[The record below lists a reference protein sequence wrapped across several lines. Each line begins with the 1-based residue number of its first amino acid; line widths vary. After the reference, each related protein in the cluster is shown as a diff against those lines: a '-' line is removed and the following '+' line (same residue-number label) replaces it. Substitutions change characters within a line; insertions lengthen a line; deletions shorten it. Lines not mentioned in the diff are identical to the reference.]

1 MTTQAK
7 TGTSVP
13 NSTPFQNKEHALVK
27 FGIDPDKIVLKDGRY
42 WMTAEQLGI
51 ALGYSNPRKGVM
63 KVLERHRKEL
73 RPFTAVVNLGTP
85 SSKDG
90 RGGGLQECTIFN
102 TDGQYRVAFF
112 ANTPKA
118 EKFRTFVVNM
128 LEALERK
135 ELIPIRRVEKW
146 RQELIDLKLSFT
158 LHNSRTMDWKK
169 YNKMIRYRKLGLTLR
184 ETAKLLDIGKDT
196 VQQFERIP
204 KQYDLKLLQGGA

>member
-13 NSTPFQNKEHALVK
+13 NSTPFKNKEHALVK
-27 FGIDPDKIVLKDGRY
+27 FGLDPDNVIRKQGRY
-42 WMTAEQLGI
+42 WMSAEEIGI
-51 ALGYSNPRKGVM
+51 ALGYNNPGRAIRKLIDRNSDELEPYKGWTTLNTNGGPQK
-63 KVLERHRKEL
+63 KV
-73 RPFTAVVNLGTP
+73 
-85 SSKDG
+85 
-90 RGGGLQECTIFN
+90 IFN
-102 TDGQYRVAFF
+102 TDGMWLIALF
-112 ANTPKA
+112 AKTPKSK
-118 EKFRTFVVNM
+118 KFRRFIVNM
-128 LEALERK
+128 LKALERQEFIHISK
-135 ELIPIRRVEKW
+135 VEKW

-169 YNKMIRYRKLGLTLR
+169 YNKMIRYRKMGLTLR